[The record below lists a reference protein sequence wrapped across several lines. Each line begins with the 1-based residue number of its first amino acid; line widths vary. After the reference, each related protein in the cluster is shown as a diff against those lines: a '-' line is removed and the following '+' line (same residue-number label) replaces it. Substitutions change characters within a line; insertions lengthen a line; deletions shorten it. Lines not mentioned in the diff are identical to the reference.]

1 MSTASSQ
8 AAAVR
13 HGVMLAFLGA
23 AAFSLKAIFAKL
35 AYRYPGVDAII
46 LLMYRM
52 LFALPFFI
60 GMGWQASRGQAPLSR
75 RDWWTIFLMAFLG
88 YYVSS
93 FTDFLGLQY
102 ITASLERLILY
113 LYPTMVLLMGWLVF
127 KQRMFPA
134 QIGGMLVSYLGV
146 IVVFSQELEVAGSHV
161 ALGTSL
167 VFVSALSYALYL
179 VVSGRIVA
187 RVGSLRLVSLA
198 TSIACFLSIAQFLL
212 TKPLSAAIVPLPVI
226 GLSMLNGIACTVI
239 PVTLTMLAI
248 ERIGAARVSQIGMVG
263 PLATIGLSVLWLD
276 EPFTLWL
283 LGGTSLVLCGIYIT
297 NRRRA

>member
-1 MSTASSQ
+1 
-8 AAAVR
+8 
-13 HGVMLAFLGA
+13 
-23 AAFSLKAIFAKL
+23 
-35 AYRYPGVDAII
+35 
-46 LLMYRM
+46 
-52 LFALPFFI
+52 
-60 GMGWQASRGQAPLSR
+60 
-75 RDWWTIFLMAFLG
+75 
-88 YYVSS
+88 
-93 FTDFLGLQY
+93 
-102 ITASLERLILY
+102 
-113 LYPTMVLLMGWLVF
+113 
-127 KQRMFPA
+127 
-134 QIGGMLVSYLGV
+134 MLVSYLGV